1 MKQTT
6 ERRVLLLYKTMI
18 PSVRLCGHAQLD
30 YLAEQGRI
38 EYRHR
43 GVMQV
48 SKDDLNW
55 ANIVLMCRLDN
66 RYEVRLAKMLKQA
79 RKYLIYVM
87 DDDLL
92 NVPAS
97 LTSGAYYNQKS
108 TRTSIENLLALSDAV
123 LSPSPV
129 LLGKYAVEGRRG
141 ILLEEPAIAPV
152 AYTPRDPAAPVK
164 IGFAGSVDRTGDLE
178 RILRETLLR
187 IHDEYGE
194 KVSFA
199 FFGAVPSFAQALNA
213 QCVPYCDSYDA
224 YRKALNALKMDIG
237 LAPMPDTAFHACK
250 HYNKFVEYAAA
261 GIVGIFSD
269 VKPYDRLE
277 TQFGWSLLCSNT
289 AEDWYNAAKKLLDN
303 PDQLER
309 FRQKAVQLASVTF
322 SIPVIAETLDA
333 ELEALPVQSRQDC
346 EKVGTLPLLKL
357 MVLWSRFVSGVKRYG
372 FKTPAMILR
381 RLKIA
386 LTR

>member
-129 LLGKYAVEGRRG
+129 LLPWRAAGVFCWKNRPLRLLHIRPG
-141 ILLEEPAIAPV
+141 IL
-152 AYTPRDPAAPVK
+152 
-164 IGFAGSVDRTGDLE
+164 
-178 RILRETLLR
+178 
-187 IHDEYGE
+187 
-194 KVSFA
+194 
-199 FFGAVPSFAQALNA
+199 Q
-213 QCVPYCDSYDA
+213 
-224 YRKALNALKMDIG
+224 
-237 LAPMPDTAFHACK
+237 
-250 HYNKFVEYAAA
+250 
-261 GIVGIFSD
+261 
-269 VKPYDRLE
+269 RL
-277 TQFGWSLLCSNT
+277 
-289 AEDWYNAAKKLLDN
+289 
-303 PDQLER
+303 
-309 FRQKAVQLASVTF
+309 
-322 SIPVIAETLDA
+322 
-333 ELEALPVQSRQDC
+333 
-346 EKVGTLPLLKL
+346 
-357 MVLWSRFVSGVKRYG
+357 
-372 FKTPAMILR
+372 
-381 RLKIA
+381 
-386 LTR
+386 

>member
-1 MKQTT
+1 M
-6 ERRVLLLYKTMI
+6 
-18 PSVRLCGHAQLD
+18 
-30 YLAEQGRI
+30 
-38 EYRHR
+38 
-43 GVMQV
+43 
-48 SKDDLNW
+48 
-55 ANIVLMCRLDN
+55 
-66 RYEVRLAKMLKQA
+66 
-79 RKYLIYVM
+79 
-87 DDDLL
+87 
-92 NVPAS
+92 
-97 LTSGAYYNQKS
+97 
-108 TRTSIENLLALSDAV
+108 
-123 LSPSPV
+123 
-129 LLGKYAVEGRRG
+129 
-141 ILLEEPAIAPV
+141 
-152 AYTPRDPAAPVK
+152 K

-237 LAPMPDTAFHACK
+237 LAPMPDTAFHAGK